1 MRVRWLPDAMK
12 YWEEVRKRL
21 LDDGIVGGEE
31 AHFICLKGGKEKV
44 QGSLPLQ

>member
-1 MRVRWLPDAMK
+1 MK

>member
-1 MRVRWLPDAMK
+1 MRVRRLPDAMR